1 LAPHDLSGSV
11 ALITGCGSGM
21 GGRIAARFAEAG
33 AAVMLH
39 YHTNAAGAETLAG
52 QIRERGGRAATYAA
66 DVTSPDSVT
75 KLVQSTV
82 ETLGRLDILINN
94 AGIYPLAGVLEM
106 SIEAWDSVL
115 DADLKSIFLCTQA
128 AARQMLARCAG
139 APS

>member
-1 LAPHDLSGSV
+1 
-11 ALITGCGSGM
+11 M